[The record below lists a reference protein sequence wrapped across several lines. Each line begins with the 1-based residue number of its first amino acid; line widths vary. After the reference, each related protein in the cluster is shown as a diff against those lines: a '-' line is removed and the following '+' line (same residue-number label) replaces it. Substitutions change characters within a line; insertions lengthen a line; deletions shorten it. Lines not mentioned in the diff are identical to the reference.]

1 MKYSYEQVGHGQI
14 SYQTESEEPFRDNQQ
29 AGGSL
34 SVPAGMNNVSL
45 KVSQIEGDLKS
56 KSNAYNALKS
66 SLQVG

>member
-1 MKYSYEQVGHGQI
+1 MGHGQI
-14 SYQTESEEPFRDNQQ
+14 SDQAESEEPFRDNQQ
-29 AGGSL
+29 AGWSL
-34 SVPAGMNNVSL
+34 AVPSEKIDIVSL

>member
-1 MKYSYEQVGHGQI
+1 MGHGQI
-14 SYQTESEEPFRDNQQ
+14 SDQAESEEPFRDNQQ
-29 AGGSL
+29 TGGSL
-34 SVPAGMNNVSL
+34 VALPSGISNIVSL

>member
-1 MKYSYEQVGHGQI
+1 MGHGQI
-14 SYQTESEEPFRDNQQ
+14 SDQAESEEPFRDNQQ
-29 AGGSL
+29 AGGTLGLPSETNL
-34 SVPAGMNNVSL
+34 VFL